1 MKVAVNPR
9 LITLKNLGIAAATF
23 SVVMFTAWVTVSGGL
38 WPVELPGQTSE
49 QALALVKGKLA
60 GVLYQFMSALPALV
74 IYWTA
79 ALGLGWWVQERW
91 LPDHRARR
99 VLRLGLGLG
108 LMLLLV
114 MFVGWAGLL
123 NRWTAWLV
131 CAPGVWLAAWKI
143 ADRKRRGLLDVE
155 HWPNPPWTMVLCLP
169 AAVMLLITAIAPPG
183 TLWAVEAFGYDT
195 LAYHLQLPKEWIEL
209 GRVQPVTH
217 NVYSFLPNLVETGYT
232 QLSLMQGS
240 VKGGVYTVQLW
251 HVSTVLLTAATLA
264 QIVSRWAGA
273 TAGGL
278 AAACFLITPW
288 VLITGSSAY
297 NETAALALVA
307 TAMLLW
313 LESDEKH
320 WPMWVLMGALFGAA
334 TLAKLTIGL
343 MCVPTLAGL
352 MLVRVHAK
360 AAPSNPPPLPP
371 GEGRVRASGLLRLQY
386 FKSYFSSA
394 PATAKSETHPA
405 SKTQPTSF
413 KVKGVLV
420 MLLAG
425 LLVLSPWLVR
435 NAIHTGNPVFPF
447 ATQILGA
454 GHWQPWQV
462 EAWQRS
468 STVHD
473 RWSGAWSRLTSRWLT
488 SPGYGSL
495 VGSVRPTSTDT
506 TNQSANVDER
516 FDITRFHRGGGVPM
530 LLVVAGVCALLA
542 LQFSFTRRVTV
553 LMLVLLSGQL
563 LMWVMFTHQQ
573 ARFLVPTL
581 LPVCVLIGLGTERI
595 SQWCRVRRRFLP
607 ALLMVTLTLALTW
620 NQWNVLQNQTRWLR
634 WDGGQAREP
643 LYRIIDSLPTQ
654 SDPALLLSVGAITG
668 DHVINYLPAGSR
680 TLMIADAAMLYVDG
694 PRVYNSAF
702 DRSLLGDALRDAES
716 KNQGS
721 SVVNAF
727 LKQAG
732 ITHVWVHWAE
742 LERLTATYG
751 YDPAVTVDEV
761 RRFADDWRL
770 AADFGWA
777 SLYVLP

>member
-1 MKVAVNPR
+1 MIVTVNPR
-9 LITLKNLGIAAATF
+9 IITLKNLGIAAATF
-23 SVVMFTAWVTVSGGL
+23 SVVIFTAWVIVSGSIG
-38 WPVELPGQTSE
+38 PTELPGQTSE

-74 IYWTA
+74 IFWTS

-114 MFVGWAGLL
+114 MLVGWAGLL
-123 NRWTAWLV
+123 NRWTAWFV

-169 AAVMLLITAIAPPG
+169 AAVMLMVAAIAPPG
-183 TLWAVEAFGYDT
+183 TMWAVEAFGYDT

-209 GRVQPVTH
+209 GRVKPVTH
-217 NVYSFLPNLVETGYT
+217 NVYSYLPNLVETAYT

-251 HVSTVLLTAATLA
+251 HVTTALLTAATLA
-264 QIVSRWAGA
+264 QIVNRWAG
-273 TAGGL
+273 TTSGGM
-278 AAACFLITPW
+278 AAACFLTMPW

-297 NETAALALVA
+297 NETASLALVA

-313 LESDEKH
+313 LESDDIK
-320 WPMWVLMGALFGAA
+320 WPVWGLIGVLLGAA

-343 MCVPTLAGL
+343 MCVPTLAAL
-352 MLVRVHAK
+352 MLLRIHADARVTSTA
-360 AAPSNPPPLPP
+360 
-371 GEGRVRASGLLRLQY
+371 Y
-386 FKSYFSSA
+386 FR
-394 PATAKSETHPA
+394 
-405 SKTQPTSF
+405 
-413 KVKGVLV
+413 GVMV

-425 LLVLSPWLVR
+425 LLTLAPWLLR

-447 ATQILGA
+447 VTQVLGA

-462 EAWQRS
+462 DAWQRS
-468 STVHD
+468 STVND
-473 RWSGAWSRLTSRWLT
+473 RWSGTWSRLASRWLT
-488 SPGYGSL
+488 SPGYGAVGGSL
-495 VGSVRPTSTDT
+495 RSTMANGGDNTADPATRPVSE
-506 TNQSANVDER
+506 V
-516 FDITRFHRGGGVPM
+516 FDITRFHRGAGVPVM
-530 LLVVAGVCALLA
+530 LSVAGVCAVLAVQFSYTRRLTVMILLLLA
-542 LQFSFTRRVTV
+542 
-553 LMLVLLSGQL
+553 GQIFI
-563 LMWVMFTHQQ
+563 WVMFTHQQ

-581 LPVCVLIGLGTERI
+581 IPICVLIGLGAERI
-595 SQWCRVRRRFLP
+595 SQWCRIRWRFVP
-607 ALLMVTLTLALTW
+607 AVLMVILTLTLTC
-620 NQWNVLQNQTRWLR
+620 NQWNLLQNQTRWLR
-634 WDGGQAREP
+634 WEGGQAREP

-654 SDPALLLSVGAITG
+654 PDPTLLLNVGSIIG

-680 TLMIADAAMLYVDG
+680 TLMLADAAVLYIDG
-694 PRVYNSAF
+694 PKFYNSAF
-702 DRSLLGDALRDAES
+702 DRSLLGDALREADAKKIGTEAVS
-716 KNQGS
+716 
-721 SVVNAF
+721 AF

-732 ITHVWVHWAE
+732 CTHVWVHWAE
-742 LERLTATYG
+742 LDRLTATYG
-751 YDPAVTVDEV
+751 YDPAVTVDQV
-761 RRFADDWRL
+761 RQLAGDWRL